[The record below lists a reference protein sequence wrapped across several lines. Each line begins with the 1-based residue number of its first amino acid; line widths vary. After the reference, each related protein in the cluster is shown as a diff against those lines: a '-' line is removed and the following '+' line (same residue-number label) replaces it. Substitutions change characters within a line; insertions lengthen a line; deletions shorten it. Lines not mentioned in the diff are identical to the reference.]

1 MYQDDDPLSYALKS
15 THCGWNHGVLA
26 SVEFVRPSPKPRKAI
41 SLIGRPLNA
50 QRVAHDRQPLR
61 PGDQQ
66 ALMFHFAFHLAFHF
80 GRENRKMKHPFP
92 KTQFAQWFSR
102 STVVFHLPFHLVF
115 HSARKTER
123 NTQARI
129 ATASLSLPVL
139 TLLRLATAF
148 RPWLDHQQT
157 GEPVHGLLVL
167 ERGIRSLPLTVLT
180 RHELIGRIIG
190 LGRGPISLYML
201 QAGIVGLPNVGKSTL
216 FNALTAQEA
225 ALAANYPFATIE
237 PNVGVVAVPDGRLGV
252 LKDLNKAQKIVPA
265 TVEFVDIAGLVRGAS
280 KGEGLGNQF
289 LANIRETHAVIQ
301 VVRCFEDENII
312 HVEGSVDPIRDI
324 ETIQIELALA
334 DLASI
339 EKRKDKAGRSAKSGD
354 KDAKR
359 ELEIIEKIQP
369 VLEEGRPIRAAA
381 LTDDEREIV
390 RKWFLLTSKP
400 TIYAANVDEG
410 SLADPDSNP
419 HVLAVKKHAAAE
431 NSDVV
436 VICAK
441 LEAELVALEDA
452 ERAEYLKDLGLESSG
467 VDKMIKAAYHMLG
480 LMSFL
485 TAGEK
490 EVRAW
495 TIPIGTKAPQAAGE
509 IHTDI
514 ERGFIRAE
522 IIGYDDLV
530 ACGSRKAASEK
541 GLARLEGKEY
551 VMQDGD
557 VVDFR
562 FNV

>member
-1 MYQDDDPLSYALKS
+1 
-15 THCGWNHGVLA
+15 
-26 SVEFVRPSPKPRKAI
+26 
-41 SLIGRPLNA
+41 
-50 QRVAHDRQPLR
+50 
-61 PGDQQ
+61 
-66 ALMFHFAFHLAFHF
+66 
-80 GRENRKMKHPFP
+80 
-92 KTQFAQWFSR
+92 
-102 STVVFHLPFHLVF
+102 
-115 HSARKTER
+115 
-123 NTQARI
+123 
-129 ATASLSLPVL
+129 
-139 TLLRLATAF
+139 
-148 RPWLDHQQT
+148 
-157 GEPVHGLLVL
+157 
-167 ERGIRSLPLTVLT
+167 
-180 RHELIGRIIG
+180 
-190 LGRGPISLYML
+190 ML

-237 PNVGVVAVPDGRLGV
+237 PNVGVVAVPDERLAV
-252 LKDLNKAQKIVPA
+252 LEKMNKAQKTVPA

-301 VVRCFEDENII
+301 VVRCFEDENIV
-312 HVEGSVDPIRDI
+312 HVEGTVDPIRDI

-334 DLASI
+334 DLGSI
-339 EKRKDKAGRSAKSGD
+339 EKRKEKAVRGSKSGD

-359 ELEIIEKIQP
+359 ELEIIDKILP
-369 VLEEGRPIRAAA
+369 VLEEGRPVRAAN

-400 TIYAANVDEG
+400 TIYAANVDEAT
-410 SLADPDSNP
+410 LADPASNP
-419 HVLAVKKHAAAE
+419 HVQKVIEHAKTE

-436 VICAK
+436 AICAK
-441 LEAELVALEDA
+441 LEAELVALDPA
-452 ERAEYLKDLGLESSG
+452 DRADYLKDLGLDSSG
-467 VDKMIKAAYHMLG
+467 VDKLIKAAYHMLG

-522 IIGYDDLV
+522 IVSYDDLV

-541 GLARLEGKEY
+541 GLTRLEGKEY